1 MKPKLNYI
9 EFKTKFLEQFT
20 FIPTIDQKDAIKKI
34 SEFITNQNELEI
46 FILKGYAGT
55 GKTTLISKLIQT
67 LPFFNI
73 KSVSLAP
80 TGRAAKVLSSY
91 SKKKA
96 NTIHRK
102 IYFQNTSPDQSLF
115 FNLGKNLHKNTLF
128 LIDEASMIASY
139 FSSESQRD
147 LLSDLIEYVYSADHC
162 KLIFIGDVG
171 QLPPVGLNDSPA
183 LSVDFLKQSFSLDII
198 ESELKEIV
206 RQEEKSGIL
215 TLATQLRAFKEEIPE
230 LYHNKKDVFAIS
242 GVDLQ
247 EELESAIN
255 NYGQEEVMVITRS
268 NKRANLFNQQI
279 RHRILWQEDE
289 LNAGDVLMVGKN
301 NYFWVKSD
309 SEIGFI
315 ANGEIIEI
323 LKIIRREEI
332 YGFEFADVLVRFID
346 YPDIPEVEL
355 KININS
361 IRYEGASLPR
371 EVMAELF
378 YTIAKEEYPLERNK
392 RVRNKLVMTNP
403 YFQALQVK
411 FAYAVT
417 CHKAQGGQWDVIFID
432 QGYFVEDMWTPEYMR
447 WLYTAVTRAKEKL
460 YLVNFCKPFVDVES

>member
-1 MKPKLNYI
+1 LRQKPHI
-9 EFKTKFLEQFT
+9 IDFKTKFLEQFS
-20 FIPTIDQKDAIKKI
+20 FIPTSDQKNAINKI
-34 SEFITNQNELEI
+34 SDFVTNQNELEI
-46 FILKGYAGT
+46 FILKGFAGT

-80 TGRAAKVLSSY
+80 TGRAAKVLSTY
-91 SKKKA
+91 SKEKA
-96 NTIHRK
+96 STIHRK
-102 IYFQNTSPDQSLF
+102 IYFQNTTADQSLF

-128 LIDEASMIASY
+128 LIDEVSMIASY
-139 FSSESQRD
+139 SSSVIQRD
-147 LLSDLIEYVYSADHC
+147 LLSDLIEYVYSADNC

-171 QLPPVGLNDSPA
+171 QLPPVGLENSPA
-183 LSVDFLKQSFSLDII
+183 LDINYLKQSFSLDIV
-198 ESELKEIV
+198 EAELREIV
-206 RQEEKSGIL
+206 RQEEQSGIL
-215 TLATQLRAFKEEIPE
+215 TLAMQLRTFNEEIPA
-230 LYHNKKDVFAIS
+230 LFYNQKDVLVIN
-242 GVDLQ
+242 GMELE

-301 NYFWVKSD
+301 NYFWVESD

-315 ANGEIIEI
+315 ANGEIVEI
-323 LKIIRREEI
+323 LKVIRREDV

-361 IRYEGASLPR
+361 IRHEGASLPR
-371 EVMAELF
+371 EIMAELF
-378 YTIAKEEYPLERNK
+378 YTIAREEYPLERNK
-392 RVRNKLVMTNP
+392 RVRNKLVMSNP

-417 CHKAQGGQWDVIFID
+417 CHKAQGGQWDAIFID

-447 WLYTAVTRAKEKL
+447 WLYTATTRAKEKL
-460 YLVNFCKPFVDVES
+460 YLVNFTKPFVDIEE

>member
-1 MKPKLNYI
+1 MKLKPNHTI
-9 EFKTKFLEQFT
+9 FKTKFLEELKFN
-20 FIPTIDQKDAIKKI
+20 PTTDQKKAIKKI
-34 SEFITNQNELEI
+34 SEFVTNTNAYEI
-46 FILKGYAGT
+46 FILKGFAGT

-67 LPFFNI
+67 LSYFKI

-91 SKKKA
+91 SQEKA
-96 NTIHRK
+96 HTIHRK
-102 IYFQNTSPDQSLF
+102 IYFQNTTPEQGIYFSL
-115 FNLGKNLHKNTLF
+115 GRNLHKNTLF

-139 FSSESQRD
+139 TSSEHQRD
-147 LLSDLIEYVYSADHC
+147 VLNDVIEYVYSGDNC

-171 QLPPVGLNDSPA
+171 QLPPVGLADSPA
-183 LSVDFLKQSFSLDII
+183 LSADFLKQSFSLDII
-198 ESELKEIV
+198 ETELTEIV
-206 RQEEKSGIL
+206 RQEEQSGIL
-215 TLATQLRAFKEEIPE
+215 TLATQLRNFSDTIPQ
-230 LYHNKKDVFAIS
+230 LYHNQTDVFTIS
-242 GVDLQ
+242 GIDLE

-255 NYGQEEVMVITRS
+255 NFGQEEVMVITRS

-301 NYFWVKSD
+301 NYFWIDNSSD
-309 SEIGFI
+309 IGFI
-315 ANGEIIEI
+315 ANGEIIEV
-323 LKIIRREEI
+323 LKVIRREEI

-346 YPDIPEVEL
+346 YPQIPEVEL
-355 KININS
+355 KININA
-361 IRYEGASLPR
+361 IRHEGANLPR
-371 EVMAELF
+371 NMMAELF

-392 RVRNKLVMTNP
+392 KIRNKLVMSNP

-432 QGYFVEDMWTPEYMR
+432 QGYFVDDMWNQEYMR
-447 WLYTAVTRAKEKL
+447 WLYTAVTRAKSKL
-460 YLVNFCKPFVDVES
+460 YLVNFCSPFIENT

>member
-1 MKPKLNYI
+1 MRQKPTNI
-9 EFKTKFLEQFT
+9 EFKTKFLEQFN
-20 FIPTIDQKDAIKKI
+20 FSPTSDQKNAIKKI
-34 SEFITNQNELEI
+34 SDFVTNQNELEI
-46 FILKGYAGT
+46 FILKGFAGT

-80 TGRAAKVLSSY
+80 TGRAAKVLSTY
-91 SKKKA
+91 SKEKA
-96 NTIHRK
+96 STIHRK
-102 IYFQNTSPDQSLF
+102 IYFQNTTADQSLF

-128 LIDEASMIASY
+128 LIDEASMIASHT
-139 FSSESQRD
+139 SSEHQRD
-147 LLSDLIEYVYSADHC
+147 VLSDLIEYVYSADNC

-171 QLPPVGLNDSPA
+171 QLPPVGLESSPA
-183 LSVDFLKQSFSLDII
+183 LDINYLKSSFSLDLV
-198 ESELKEIV
+198 EVELKEIV
-206 RQEEKSGIL
+206 RQEEQSGIL
-215 TLATQLRAFKEEIPE
+215 TLATQLRTFNVEIPE
-230 LYHNKKDVFAIS
+230 LFYNQKDVFAIS
-242 GVDLQ
+242 GLELQ

-255 NYGQEEVMVITRS
+255 YYGQEEVMVITRS

-301 NYFWVKSD
+301 NYFWVESD

-315 ANGEIIEI
+315 ANGEIVEI
-323 LKIIRREEI
+323 LKVIRREEL

-346 YPDIPEVEL
+346 YPEIPEIEL

-361 IRYEGASLPR
+361 IRFEGASLPR

-378 YTIAKEEYPLERNK
+378 YAIAREEYPLERNK
-392 RVRNKLVMTNP
+392 RKRNKLVMSNP

-417 CHKAQGGQWDVIFID
+417 CHKSQGGQWDVIFID
-432 QGYFVEDMWTPEYMR
+432 QGYFVEEMWTAEYMR

-460 YLVNFCKPFVDVES
+460 YLVNFCKPFVKMD

>member
-1 MKPKLNYI
+1 MTQKPDNI
-9 EFKTKFLEQFT
+9 EFKTKFLEQFS
-20 FIPTIDQKDAIKKI
+20 FIPTSDQKNAITKI
-34 SEFITNQNELEI
+34 SDFVTNQNELEI

-80 TGRAAKVLSSY
+80 TGRAAKVLSTY
-91 SKKKA
+91 SKEKA
-96 NTIHRK
+96 STIHRK
-102 IYFQNTSPDQSLF
+102 IYFQNTSADQSLF

-139 FSSESQRD
+139 TSSESQRD
-147 LLSDLIEYVYSADHC
+147 LLSDLIEYVYSADNC

-171 QLPPVGLNDSPA
+171 QLPPVGLENSPA
-183 LSVDFLKQSFSLDII
+183 LDVNYLKQSYSLDLV
-198 ESELKEIV
+198 EAELKEIV
-206 RQEEKSGIL
+206 RQEEQSGIL
-215 TLATQLRAFKEEIPE
+215 TLATQLRTFNEDIPT
-230 LYHNKKDVFAIS
+230 LFYNQKDVFAIN
-242 GVDLQ
+242 GMELE

-315 ANGEIIEI
+315 ANGEVIEI
-323 LKIIRREEI
+323 LKVIRREDI

-371 EVMAELF
+371 ETMAELF
-378 YTIAKEEYPLERNK
+378 YTIAREEYPLERNK
-392 RVRNKLVMTNP
+392 KIRNKLVMSNP
-403 YFQALQVK
+403 FFQALQVK

-417 CHKAQGGQWDVIFID
+417 CHKAQGGQWDAIFID

-447 WLYTAVTRAKEKL
+447 WLYTAVTRTKEKL
-460 YLVNFCKPFVDVES
+460 YLVNFSKAFVE